1 MTLNQTI
8 KIIEDLGNAHQQI
21 NTTFYGNAF
30 DFLSKGSDNVYP
42 ALFFDLTGASINGKT
57 STINFTLFFC
67 DRVLPEQSN
76 EQEVLSDQLL
86 TAEDIIAQLHYNDFD
101 FVLQDA
107 VTLDFFT
114 EDTPEYL
121 AGVSATISL
130 DLPYL
135 QNRCVVPT
143 DYTYPS

>member
-1 MTLNQTI
+1 MHTNKSKQPSTV
-8 KIIEDLGNAHQQI
+8 
-21 NTTFYGNAF
+21 YAF
-30 DFLSKGSDNVYP
+30 DFLSRGADNTYP

-57 STINFTLFFC
+57 STLNFTLFFC

-86 TAEDIIAQLHYNDFD
+86 TAQDIIAQLHYNNYD

-114 EDTPEYL
+114 EDTPEYF
-121 AGVSATISL
+121 GRGIS
-130 DLPYL
+130 
-135 QNRCVVPT
+135 NNIA
-143 DYTYPS
+143 

>member
-1 MTLNQTI
+1 MTLNQLI
-8 KIIEDLGNAHQQI
+8 KTIEDLGNAHDQI
-21 NTTFYGNAF
+21 KTTYYGNAF
-30 DFLSKGSDNVYP
+30 DFLSRGADNVYP
-42 ALFFDLTGASINGKT
+42 AFFFDLTGASINGKS
-57 STINFTLFFC
+57 STTNFTLFFC

-86 TAEDIIAQLHYNDFD
+86 TAEDIIAQLHFNNFN

-121 AGVSATISL
+121 AGVSATIAL

>member
-1 MTLNQTI
+1 
-8 KIIEDLGNAHQQI
+8 LGNAHQQI
-21 NTTFYGNAF
+21 KTTFYGTAF

-57 STINFTLFFC
+57 STLNFTLFFC

-86 TAEDIIAQLHYNDFD
+86 TAQDIVAQLHYNDFD
-101 FVLQDA
+101 FVMQDA

-135 QNRCVVPT
+135 QNRCEVPT

>member
-8 KIIEDLGNAHQQI
+8 KTIEDLGNAHQQI
-21 NTTFYGNAF
+21 KTTFYGNAF
-30 DFLSKGSDNVYP
+30 DFLSRGAENTYP
-42 ALFFDLTGASINGKT
+42 AFFFDITGASINGKT
-57 STINFTLFFC
+57 STLNFTLFFC

-86 TAEDIIAQLHYNDFD
+86 TAQDIIAQLNYNDFD
-101 FVLQDA
+101 FVMQDA

-121 AGVSATISL
+121 AGVSATIAL
-130 DLPYL
+130 DLAYL
-135 QNRCVVPT
+135 QNRCEVPT